1 MRGERTQKISFKQSF
16 NNELQ
21 GASSFT
27 KEIGNDKAHNDLE

>member
-1 MRGERTQKISFKQSF
+1 MRGERTQKISFEQSF
-16 NNELQ
+16 NKKLQ